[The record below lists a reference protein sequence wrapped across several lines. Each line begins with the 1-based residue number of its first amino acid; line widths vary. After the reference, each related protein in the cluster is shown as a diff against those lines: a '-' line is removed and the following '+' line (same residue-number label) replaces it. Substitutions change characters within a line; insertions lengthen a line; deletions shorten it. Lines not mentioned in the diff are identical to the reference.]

1 MTIRQPL
8 DDLYWLERCA
18 RKGSESPD
26 PRTKVG
32 CVIVDADQN
41 LRCEACNA
49 YPKGIRGNIQNRWTA
64 PMKYAWIE
72 HAERNAIYWAAR
84 HGISTE
90 GCAMF
95 VDLTPCVDC
104 ARAIIQAGVV
114 EVVISHDRS
123 IEYVGERYSVEHST
137 ALEMLAEAAVVVR
150 FVSTRESEAEEV

>member
-1 MTIRQPL
+1 
-8 DDLYWLERCA
+8 
-18 RKGSESPD
+18 
-26 PRTKVG
+26 
-32 CVIVDADQN
+32 
-41 LRCEACNA
+41 
-49 YPKGIRGNIQNRWTA
+49 
-64 PMKYAWIE
+64 MKYAWIE

-84 HGISTE
+84 HGLSTE